1 MSIGRI
7 LAMKGVEVFTTT
19 PEQSLQDVAAELV
32 DRGVGAL
39 VVLDSSDEVV
49 GLIGERDI
57 VAAVARHGPSALHDE
72 VARHMHRNCKF
83 VGEHDSI
90 DDASD
95 TMTQER
101 CRHLPVLR
109 NGRLA
114 GVVSIGDIVK
124 YRIEMIEA
132 ERLALHQYIASA

>member
-49 GLIGERDI
+49 GLIGEREHRRGGR
-57 VAAVARHGPSALHDE
+57 AAWTFS
-72 VARHMHRNCKF
+72 
-83 VGEHDSI
+83 
-90 DDASD
+90 
-95 TMTQER
+95 
-101 CRHLPVLR
+101 
-109 NGRLA
+109 LA
-114 GVVSIGDIVK
+114 
-124 YRIEMIEA
+124 
-132 ERLALHQYIASA
+132 

>member
-49 GLIGERDI
+49 GLIGEREHRCGGR
-57 VAAVARHGPSALHDE
+57 AAWTFS
-72 VARHMHRNCKF
+72 
-83 VGEHDSI
+83 
-90 DDASD
+90 
-95 TMTQER
+95 
-101 CRHLPVLR
+101 
-109 NGRLA
+109 LA
-114 GVVSIGDIVK
+114 
-124 YRIEMIEA
+124 
-132 ERLALHQYIASA
+132 